1 MLNMAT
7 IHRLL
12 EFRFVIHSNDHDP
25 AHVHLISG
33 DGHAKVQLFGTNGEP
48 EVERISGIRQH
59 RLRRLVKEVLENRE
73 EFLKR
78 WEEIHGKREEDEA
91 KTE

>member
-1 MLNMAT
+1 MAT
-7 IHRLL
+7 IHRLH
-12 EFRFVIHSNDHDP
+12 EFRFVIHSNDP

-33 DGHAKVQLFGTNGEP
+33 DGHAKAHLFGTNGDP
-48 EVERISGIRQH
+48 EVERTSGIPQH
-59 RLRRLVKEVLENRE
+59 RLRRLVKEVLEHRE

-78 WEEIHGKREEDEA
+78 WEEIHGTREKDEA